1 MVVLAPAIVKSSL
14 LVTSSRAS
22 MLAVLS
28 GLCRDRKSDT
38 SMVAKPSVIGGGLVV
53 AVATPVEN
61 VCTEVEGL
69 SGPSTA
75 PVWGRGGDSFTS
87 EVSGGRQHKGKEGT
101 GGSTGGKGSATR
113 AGGGRGAEATA
124 GCCCA
129 AAEALLLLLESLSLA
144 ESLQAH
150 WHWQDSSCLM
160 MMTGRLRPICWTE
173 LPVTHYKTRVVFH

>member
-1 MVVLAPAIVKSSL
+1 MPAVAIVKSSL

-38 SMVAKPSVIGGGLVV
+38 DGLATMDVIGGGLV
-53 AVATPVEN
+53 AVATPGGD

-69 SGPSTA
+69 PSPSTA

-87 EVSGGRQHKGKEGT
+87 EVSGGRQHKGEEGA

-129 AAEALLLLLESLSLA
+129 AAEALLLLLELLSLA

-173 LPVTHYKTRVVFH
+173 LPVTHYKTKVVFH